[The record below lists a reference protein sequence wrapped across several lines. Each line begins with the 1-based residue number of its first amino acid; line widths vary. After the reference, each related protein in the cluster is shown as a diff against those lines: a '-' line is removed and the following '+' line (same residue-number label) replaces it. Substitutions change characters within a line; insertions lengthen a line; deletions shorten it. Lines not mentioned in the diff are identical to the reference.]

1 MLEAT
6 PVPTLDGAGI
16 THTSSNIGWQWGTLL
31 GPAMD
36 GTGGGGTILVQ
47 FQLWM
52 VQVKI
57 ASSNMGWQW
66 EAILVPALAG
76 TGNQSV
82 IPALEGVGQ
91 IPGSSIGGHWEEQP
105 WFQHWM
111 ALDSNPSSSIGWGWV
126 NKLSSN
132 VVWGLARAPS
142 SGIGWHRQAFL
153 AKQS

>member
-36 GTGGGGTILVQ
+36 GTGGTILVQ

-52 VQVKI
+52 VQVKKI

-105 WFQHWM
+105 WFRHWM
-111 ALDSNPSSSIGWGWV
+111 ALVSNPSSSIGWRW
-126 NKLSSN
+126 
-132 VVWGLARAPS
+132 
-142 SGIGWHRQAFL
+142 RQQLTSACM
-153 AKQS
+153 